1 MLVYKQHHTC
11 VKSIFFSS
19 IPVAIGVEYRCYPFQ
34 PQLVLPFLPKS
45 RTERVISSGLNDQGT
60 QRRTPEAPQQAHT
73 TAALIKFK

>member
-1 MLVYKQHHTC
+1 M
-11 VKSIFFSS
+11 
-19 IPVAIGVEYRCYPFQ
+19 EYRCYPFQ